1 MPAGNR
7 APRRFVTR
15 PQLQLPRSAAM
26 PYPRPRNA
34 GRSGSYANTV
44 YGSKLATSMPSS
56 PRRRERLRDRSK
68 QPRGSCCADQ
78 ANLARWYTAAK
89 AATMPTR
96 RGRHFVRVT
105 DSPRARDGG
114 QTRRSCMLATLPE
127 MLGRHCRAANAAAR
141 RRRPHRPLSQAQKCR
156 RNALTNES
164 IPGLKSEGAR
174 TM

>member
-1 MPAGNR
+1 MNADRRATQIDGPRSSCPSVFATKVTQAARVPADNR
-7 APRRFVTR
+7 APPRFVTR
-15 PQLQLPRSAAM
+15 QRLQFPRSAAM
-26 PYPRPRNA
+26 PCPRPRNA

-44 YGSKLATSMPSS
+44 CGSKLAISMPSS

-96 RGRHFVRVT
+96 RGR
-105 DSPRARDGG
+105 
-114 QTRRSCMLATLPE
+114 
-127 MLGRHCRAANAAAR
+127 AANAVAR

>member
-1 MPAGNR
+1 QIEGPRKLLSIGIATKVTQVARVPAGNR

-44 YGSKLATSMPSS
+44 YRPKLATSLPSS
-56 PRRRERLRDRSK
+56 PPRRERLRDRSK

-96 RGRHFVRVT
+96 RGR
-105 DSPRARDGG
+105 
-114 QTRRSCMLATLPE
+114 
-127 MLGRHCRAANAAAR
+127 AANAVAR